1 VPTGFESALSPAGTL
16 LNLAQFKPIPGE
28 GKPSEVFASGVKPV
42 KISLLDRRRGSALA
56 KDLNQHKGNLAGCAL
71 AD

>member
-42 KISLLDRRRGSALA
+42 RYRYWIGAEVSALA